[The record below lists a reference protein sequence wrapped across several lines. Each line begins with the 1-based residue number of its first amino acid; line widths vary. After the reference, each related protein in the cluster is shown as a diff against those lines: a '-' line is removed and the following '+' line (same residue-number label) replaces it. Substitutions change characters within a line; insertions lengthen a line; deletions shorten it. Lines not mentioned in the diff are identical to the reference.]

1 MEENMFLEALVLGI
15 IIGFLRRGKIS
26 RLAYVRF
33 NFKFLIFISALLYLA
48 IIVMNLGLFDYS
60 SNLYSIFLLMTY
72 IFTGLF
78 LIANLSM
85 KFMVIPLIGLG
96 ANLLA
101 FLANSFKF
109 PLSSEAAA
117 KLYGTEI
124 YELLISGKMLFF
136 TPAEAASLSFLGNI
150 ITIGN
155 WIIVSVGDLI
165 TAIGVA
171 MVVQSIISDKFIQN
185 RNRITFSKDILR

>member
-1 MEENMFLEALVLGI
+1 MFLEALILGI
-15 IIGFLRRGKIS
+15 IIGFIRRGKIS
-26 RLAYVRF
+26 RLAYVHF
-33 NFKFLIFISALLYLA
+33 NFKFLIYISALLYLA

-60 SNLYSIFLLMTY
+60 SDLYSIFLLMTY
-72 IFTGLF
+72 VLTGLF
-78 LIANLSM
+78 LVANISM
-85 KFMVIPLIGLG
+85 KFMPIPLIGLG

-101 FLANSFKF
+101 FLANDFKF

-136 TPAEAASLSFLGNI
+136 TPAETSSLSFLGNI

-155 WIIVSVGDLI
+155 RIIVSAGDI
-165 TAIGVA
+165 IAAIGIA
-171 MVVQSIISDKFIQN
+171 MVIQAIISDKFIQN
-185 RNRITFSKDILR
+185 RNRITFSKNLR

>member
-1 MEENMFLEALVLGI
+1 MFLEALVLGI

>member
-1 MEENMFLEALVLGI
+1 MFLEALVLGI
-15 IIGFLRRGKIS
+15 IIGLIRRGKIS

-33 NFKFLIFISALLYLA
+33 NFKFLIFISAFLYLA
-48 IIVMNLGLFDYS
+48 IIVMNLGLFDYG

-85 KFMVIPLIGLG
+85 KFMVIPLVGLG
-96 ANLLA
+96 SNLLA
-101 FLANSFKF
+101 FLANGFKF
-109 PLSSEAAA
+109 PLSSEATA

-124 YELLISGKMLFF
+124 YELLVSGKMLFF
-136 TPAEAASLSFLGNI
+136 TPAKTASLSFLGNV

-165 TAIGVA
+165 AALGII
-171 MVVQSIISDKFIQN
+171 MVVQAIISDKFIQN
-185 RNRITFSKDILR
+185 RNRITFSKDIF